1 MQTEII
7 IKFAVTIIGAIL
19 TAFVIP
25 WIREKIDES
34 KLDKLLEFTDLA
46 VRYAEQVY
54 TPDQWQEKK
63 ETVYEYILEKAESI
77 GLNLTEKDINLL
89 VEGVVHE
96 IKKG

>member
-54 TPDQWQEKK
+54 TPDQWQKKK
-63 ETVYEYILEKAESI
+63 ETVYEYILQKANDI
-77 GLNLTEKDINLL
+77 GLGLDEKDIDLL
-89 VEGVVHE
+89 VEGIVHDV
-96 IKKG
+96 KKG